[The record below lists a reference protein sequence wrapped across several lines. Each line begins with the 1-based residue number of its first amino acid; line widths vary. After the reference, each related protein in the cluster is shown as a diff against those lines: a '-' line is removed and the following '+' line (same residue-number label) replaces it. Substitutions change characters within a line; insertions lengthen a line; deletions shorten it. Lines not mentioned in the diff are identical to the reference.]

1 MKVAKLNIGDF
12 DSRRAISAIDKYVS
26 KAADQ

>member
-1 MKVAKLNIGDF
+1 MKIAKLNIGDF

-26 KAADQ
+26 KAAE